1 SRPVQRQSVDV
12 GSELVLVVEHLVAR
26 DDLARVGGHAAHG
39 GDQTGFGAAPDLVVG
54 LILANR
60 SQEVV
65 PLQLIGIGLLA
76 GGAPDD
82 VGVLSDVLAA
92 KSSGPARSMA
102 VGGDDRRAAR
112 AVGIAG
118 ELILAAGH
126 GPPFKEELAA
136 VGEGEFGGVAV
147 EVLVDVVAAK

>member
-1 SRPVQRQSVDV
+1 MNARRRLQAVYGPRSLTPRGNTKDAVRRPDSLIFASRRDARPRHGAFAVLAQAQRSRPVQRQSVDV

-76 GGAPDD
+76 G
-82 VGVLSDVLAA
+82 
-92 KSSGPARSMA
+92 
-102 VGGDDRRAAR
+102 
-112 AVGIAG
+112 
-118 ELILAAGH
+118 
-126 GPPFKEELAA
+126 
-136 VGEGEFGGVAV
+136 
-147 EVLVDVVAAK
+147 